1 MYDERML
8 AFLARIAEMHV
19 DPTISYPRKIEQ
31 LPDDAR
37 TEDEGRPNWP
47 RDDMKGPV
55 NGRWMGLQQD
65 VGIFSEKEWNFIMC
79 KCVASMGKFLGA
91 SVHLDLSGIWFFE
104 FDCNATNIN
113 LLSSFLFM

>member
-1 MYDERML
+1 ML

-19 DPTISYPRKIEQ
+19 DPTISDPRKIGEI
-31 LPDDAR
+31 PDDAR

-79 KCVASMGKFLGA
+79 KCVASMGKFFFERL
-91 SVHLDLSGIWFFE
+91 VFILNLSGIWGFE
-104 FDCNATNIN
+104 FDCNETNIN
-113 LLSSFLFM
+113 WLSSFLFV

>member
-19 DPTISYPRKIEQ
+19 DPTISDPRKIEQ

-37 TEDEGRPNWP
+37 TEDEGRPSWP

-79 KCVASMGKFLGA
+79 KCVASMGKFFWEA
-91 SVHLDLSGIWFFE
+91 SLHFE
-104 FDCNATNIN
+104 SVWELVF
-113 LLSSFLFM
+113 

>member
-1 MYDERML
+1 ML

-19 DPTISYPRKIEQ
+19 DPTISDPRKIEQ

-37 TEDEGRPNWP
+37 TEDEGRPSWP

-79 KCVASMGKFLGA
+79 KCVASMGYARAPLPPVPDA
-91 SVHLDLSGIWFFE
+91 APAALPSY
-104 FDCNATNIN
+104 N
-113 LLSSFLFM
+113 